1 MAIWSIAASYASL
14 RVFTDRIF
22 VLFRTC
28 LRPRTPPLF
37 SWQTGNLSNIPN
49 ILWICFPVFALW
61 DLERLGSIIFLTLLK
76 TLFLGII
83 HRLFLKTLKTTY
95 FSTCVPKFL
104 FRGSQIF
111 CLLTFKIRPSLGLS
125 CLMLPMLKI
134 LSN

>member
-1 MAIWSIAASYASL
+1 MLHYVYSRIEFLCYSGPVSGQELLHFSVDKLETFLKLISIEVS
-14 RVFTDRIF
+14 DH
-22 VLFRTC
+22 
-28 LRPRTPPLF
+28 
-37 SWQTGNLSNIPN
+37 IPN
-49 ILWICFPVFALW
+49 ILWICFPVFFFFF
-61 DLERLGSIIFLTLLK
+61 LERLGSIIFLTPLK
-76 TLFLGII
+76 TLILGII

-111 CLLTFKIRPSLGLS
+111 CLLTFKIRLSLGLS

>member
-1 MAIWSIAASYASL
+1 MLHYVYSRIEFLCYSGPVSGQELLHFSVDKLETFLKLISIEVS
-14 RVFTDRIF
+14 DH
-22 VLFRTC
+22 
-28 LRPRTPPLF
+28 
-37 SWQTGNLSNIPN
+37 IPN

-61 DLERLGSIIFLTLLK
+61 DLERLGSIIFLTPLK
-76 TLFLGII
+76 TLILGII

-111 CLLTFKIRPSLGLS
+111 CLLTFKIRLSLGLS